1 MLRRKEGEVMI
12 KNENSEKQK
21 SRELTSDTVP
31 SRNSL
36 TKLRLTAFC
45 GQNAVWCLKK
55 ASSRADAM
63 VNTSEK
69 T

>member
-1 MLRRKEGEVMI
+1 MLRRKGEVTI
-12 KNENSEKQK
+12 RNENSEKQK
-21 SRELTSDTVP
+21 SRELTSDIFP
-31 SRNSL
+31 SRKSHQIKIDHL
-36 TKLRLTAFC
+36 PWAKC
-45 GQNAVWCLKK
+45 YVWCLKK